1 MAHFNYTVKRL
12 ISTIKRLQLS
22 GRTDRMTEGNIYL
35 VVDLGK

>member
-12 ISTIKRLQLS
+12 ITIKRLQLS
-22 GRTDRMTEGNIYL
+22 GRIDHMTEGNIYL

>member
-22 GRTDRMTEGNIYL
+22 GRIDHMTEGNIYL
-35 VVDLGK
+35 VEDLGK